1 MDNGQALIELKTR
14 ELCEAIVA
22 SKGFSEM
29 FQKMEAFM
37 TDELAKFEF
46 QMVNDRAHLLRE
58 KQAAGSQITQEE
70 LSDFEAFRDSVLAK
84 SVAADFLEAQEQMQQ
99 LQKLFYPMLSK
110 TFELGRVPVPDDF
123 LNDCCNE
130 GCGSH

>member
-1 MDNGQALIELKTR
+1 MDDGIALIEQKTL

-22 SKGFSEM
+22 SKGFPDM
-29 FQKMEAFM
+29 FRKMDAFM
-37 TDELAKFEF
+37 GDELAKFEF
-46 QMVNDRAHLLRE
+46 QMVNDRAQLLRQ
-58 KQAAGSQITQEE
+58 KQAAGSPITPEE
-70 LSDFEAFRDSVLAK
+70 MSDFEAFRDSVLAK
-84 SVAADFLEAQEQMQQ
+84 PVASDFLEAQEQMQQ

-110 TFELGRVPVPDDF
+110 TFELGRVPVADDF